1 MTSQKE
7 FDAIFNA
14 WSDDIYWSD
23 IFHMIVEW
31 VAKYKSTIK
40 SVTEIE
46 DIEHRIVWSES
57 KELVEDFIYGVC
69 YERLR
74 AEFGKTV

>member
-7 FDAIFNA
+7 FDAIFSA
-14 WSDDIYWSD
+14 WSDDIGHMD

-31 VAKYKSTIK
+31 VAKHKSTIK
-40 SVTEIE
+40 SVPEIE
-46 DIEHRIVWSES
+46 DIEHRIVWSEA

-74 AEFGKTV
+74 AEFGKIV